1 MKKIN
6 IENYLSSIRYT
17 SRQELCEITGLNDRE
32 VREKISELKKHR
44 VVIYSSSTKGYRLA
58 KEYKS
63 MSKIEREEE
72 IRLIQ
77 RSLNEC
83 KSRTKVLNKQKR
95 KYIAYIKKAKQIEL
109 EEQNENHIPS
119 LY

>member
-63 MSKIEREEE
+63 MSKI
-72 IRLIQ
+72 
-77 RSLNEC
+77 
-83 KSRTKVLNKQKR
+83 KR
-95 KYIAYIKKAKQIEL
+95 I
-109 EEQNENHIPS
+109 
-119 LY
+119 